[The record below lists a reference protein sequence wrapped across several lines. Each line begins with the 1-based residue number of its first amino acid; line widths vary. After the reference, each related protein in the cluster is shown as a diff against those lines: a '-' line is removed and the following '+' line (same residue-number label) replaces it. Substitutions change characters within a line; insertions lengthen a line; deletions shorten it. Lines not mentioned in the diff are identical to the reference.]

1 MPTADQLFLQEVSW
15 TIITS
20 ENYEQVFEALKSTGR
35 PVVLFGLTD
44 TGYQALALNLS
55 SIRSF
60 IQQQQTIIA
69 AYERYYQEAQNTI
82 RELKHASQQDR

>member
-1 MPTADQLFLQEVSW
+1 MADQLFLQEVSW

-20 ENYEQVFEALKSTGR
+20 ENYEQVFKALKSTGQ

-82 RELKHASQQDR
+82 RELEHASQQDR